1 MRCLPGRLRRAAAAA
16 IERGTLMPEGS
27 HALIRTED
35 DVRQALETLGCR
47 VPNTNAVLRVVHDP
61 GQPKRRSKLALLRGT
76 DKTALRVWLISR
88 CAILALTWPAVS
100 ILRGS
105 SKSFEP
111 WTSVW
116 LYWDSYRL
124 QSIARYG
131 YFGPKAH
138 FIPDQVAFLPGFPVV
153 LSVVHIVIRQWTVA
167 GLLVSFV
174 AGGIAVVALAR
185 ICDNYYA
192 PGAGSNAVLFLV
204 TSPASVFLALG
215 YTESL
220 FLAMSLSCWLA
231 VRQGRWTTAVCL
243 AGLAAFTRVNGL
255 FLCVAVLIEI
265 LRTGHGRRVRI
276 IATFVLTLLPLAG
289 YEIYLWVRTGD
300 WMAWQHAEVAGWQ
313 RQLTN
318 PVIAFKATWTAAF
331 GHEFAAV
338 TSFPFQVEIL
348 AALAGLAVTAVMLW
362 RRRWAEA
369 AYAGLTIAALTTSV
383 WYESIPRALLLLWP
397 LWCGLAAISVRHPWI
412 GHIYVALCIPVA
424 VTIGLLYMN
433 GSWAG

>member
-1 MRCLPGRLRRAAAAA
+1 MPQGRHVLA
-16 IERGTLMPEGS
+16 
-27 HALIRTED
+27 RTED
-35 DVRQALETLGCR
+35 DVRQALEALGFR
-47 VPNTNAVLRVVHDP
+47 VPSTNAVLRVVYDAGHP
-61 GQPKRRSKLALLRGT
+61 GARSKPALLRET
-76 DKTALRVWLISR
+76 DKAALRVWLISR
-88 CAILALTWPAVS
+88 CAVLALTWPAVS

-105 SKSFEP
+105 AKSFEP
-111 WTSVW
+111 WISVW

-131 YFGPKAH
+131 YFGAQGH
-138 FIPDQVAFLPGFPVV
+138 FIPDQVAFLPGFPIV
-153 LSVVHIVIRQWTVA
+153 LSVVHVLIRQWTAA

-174 AGGIAVVALAR
+174 AGGLAVVALAR

-192 PGAGSNAVLFLV
+192 PRAGRNAVLFLV

-231 VRQGRWTTAVCL
+231 VRRGRWTTAVWL

-265 LRTGHGRRVRI
+265 LRTGHGRRVRA
-276 IATFVLTLLPLAG
+276 IATFVPALLPLAG
-289 YEIYLWVRTGD
+289 YEIYLWANTGN
-300 WMAWQHAEVAGWQ
+300 WLAWQHVETAGWQ

-318 PVIAFKATWTAAF
+318 PITAFETTWNAAF

-338 TSFPFQVEIL
+338 GSFPFQVEIL
-348 AALAGLAVTAVMLW
+348 AALAGLAVTGMLLW

-369 AYAGLTIAALTTSV
+369 AYAGLTIAALATSI

-397 LWCGLAAISVRHPWI
+397 LWCGLAAISVRRPWI
-412 GHIYVALCIPVA
+412 GHIYVALCVPVA